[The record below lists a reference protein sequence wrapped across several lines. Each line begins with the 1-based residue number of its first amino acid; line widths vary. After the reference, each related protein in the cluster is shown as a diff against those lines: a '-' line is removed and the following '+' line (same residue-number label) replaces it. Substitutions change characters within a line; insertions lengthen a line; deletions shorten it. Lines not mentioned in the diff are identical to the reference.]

1 MRLLIVEDEQKRL
14 FVYNGTKVIC
24 VEPTDIITVLPKA
37 EDRWSKSRWN
47 SALKATTV
55 SKFKADGVNYTVLS
69 RIDEENL

>member
-1 MRLLIVEDEQKRL
+1 MRLIVVRDEQSRL

-24 VEPTDIITVLPKA
+24 VEPTDIITVPPKA
-37 EDRWSKSRWN
+37 EDKWSKSRWN
-47 SALKATTV
+47 SALKAPTV